1 MCNLAKN
8 KKTKV
13 LQKKIKINDL
23 QHNFALIVLSFSFED
38 VGYKF
43 IMFFKTSQ
51 PFRHIMHESSII
63 VENLS

>member
-1 MCNLAKN
+1 MCTLAKN

-13 LQKKIKINDL
+13 LQKNKINDL
-23 QHNFALIVLSFSFED
+23 QHNSALIVLSFSFED

-51 PFRHIMHESSII
+51 ILATFQTY
-63 VENLS
+63 NA